1 MGALYNAID
10 VNVCVCAMQ
19 KPMERKRAHSP
30 NVKAISKN
38 EGKINRNSNTSVVL
52 VVSFVRSFVFFCK
65 RTYKRP
71 KKRPHED
78 SLSNLN
84 PRVISFWLGRL
95 WPQQIHSTK
104 NFFLFLL
111 STSVAEGCAPSQR
124 ERQKNSYNFIR
135 KFIFDAKGGKK
146 RPSRPSKLISF
157 SLSPCVPFVCMFVAS
172 SFQHQQVVRSTITE
186 EEEKKNRKKKISV
199 LLKCRQTT
207 TNMIQKKTESDQAK
221 RSKF

>member
-19 KPMERKRAHSP
+19 KPMERKRAHPP

-124 ERQKNSYNFIR
+124 ERDR
-135 KFIFDAKGGKK
+135 KIVIILFVNLFSMQRGERRGRRDHQSWY
-146 RPSRPSKLISF
+146 P
-157 SLSPCVPFVCMFVAS
+157 SLSLRVCLLCVC
-172 SFQHQQVVRSTITE
+172 
-186 EEEKKNRKKKISV
+186 
-199 LLKCRQTT
+199 L
-207 TNMIQKKTESDQAK
+207 
-221 RSKF
+221 